1 MEKGF
6 QSPNFEARRDGK
18 QPKILLLHYS
28 GMTDFAEVLKK
39 ICDPASKVGY
49 HYLIGED
56 GKTYNLVDESM
67 RAFHAG
73 VSFWQG
79 ERDINS
85 ISIGIS
91 LQNPGHEFGYRPF
104 PQIQI
109 DSLKKLAQQ
118 IIKRHSI
125 APHRVLGHSDVAPDR
140 KTDPGEL
147 FPWQELA
154 DSGIGVMPKN
164 PAPAALS
171 EREGKDLLT
180 QWGYDPACDM
190 ATALIA
196 FQSHYCPKELGKG
209 LNPATSAALKSLI
222 SAATHFDKKGSW

>member
-1 MEKGF
+1 MNKNYS
-6 QSPNFEARRDGK
+6 SPNFEPRRDSK
-18 QPKILLLHYS
+18 KPYIFLLHYS

-39 ICDPASKVGY
+39 ICDPASKVSY
-49 HYLIGED
+49 HYIINED
-56 GKTYNLVDESM
+56 GAVYNLVDESM

-73 VSFWQG
+73 VSYWQG

-85 ISIGIS
+85 VSIGVS

-118 IIKRHSI
+118 IMERHMIKPEYI
-125 APHRVLGHSDVAPDR
+125 LGHSDVAPSR

-154 DSGIGVMPKN
+154 DCGIGVMPKN
-164 PAPAALS
+164 PAPSALS
-171 EREGKDLLT
+171 EQEGKDLLAR
-180 QWGYDPACDM
+180 WGYDPACDI
-190 ATALIA
+190 ATSLVA

-209 LNPATSAALKSLI
+209 WTPATAGALKSLI
-222 SAATHFDKKGSW
+222 S